1 MEVLKHLP
9 ETNSGRRKPGITREE
24 AFAMLQR
31 VVAVRVFKKELRC
44 RVGIWNI

>member
-24 AFAMLQR
+24 AFAMLQQ
-31 VVAVRVFKKELRC
+31 VDPVRLFKKELRC
-44 RVGIWNI
+44 WVGIWNI